1 MTQMV
6 TRTVKIVYTT
16 GEEETFEGVHVLN
29 FGTQAEGFISMNFW
43 PKQMAVHI
51 SYDLIDKIY
60 DEVTGE
66 NNASIRS

>member
-1 MTQMV
+1 MAQMV
-6 TRTVKIVYTT
+6 TRTIKIVYTT
-16 GEEETFEGVHVLN
+16 GEEEIFEGVQIMN

-60 DEVTGE
+60 DAVTGE
-66 NNASIRS
+66 NNASSRS